1 LPIVGNGQ
9 PLSPDDEA
17 RVQCKEFRLIGEF
30 PESYQIFCSQIW
42 LFMTKIGMLFV
53 FFTGCLFARAQ
64 DLSYYLPKHVSYD
77 SRIPTPA
84 SVIGHEVGEWHVTH
98 DRLVSY
104 MKAADQASDR
114 ISLQPLGLTNEGRQ
128 QLVLIITSPDNHKRL
143 EAIRQEHVQLTESG
157 RSASLN
163 VDQMPVVVWMGH
175 SIHGNESSGANASL
189 LSVYYLA
196 AAQGKDIEQLLS
208 NTVIL
213 LDPSFNPDGL
223 NRFASWVNMHKGAV
237 PVSDPNSREFNEVW
251 PGGRY
256 NHYWFDLNRDW
267 LPAQH
272 KESQNRLALYHQW
285 KPNVLTDHH
294 EMGSNASFFFQ
305 PGVPSRVNP
314 NTPVKNQELTA
325 AIGNY
330 HARYLDS
337 IGSMYFTKEG
347 YDDFYYGKGSTYPDI
362 NGSIGILF
370 EQASSRGHQ
379 QDTDNGLLTFPFTIR
394 NQFTTALST
403 LAAANGLRKDL
414 LNFQRDFFRDAGK
427 EAALF
432 PVKAYVIGDQHDK
445 ARTNIFIEML
455 LRHEV
460 EVYELRQEF
469 TSEGKVFR
477 PGTSYVIP
485 TAQKQFKI
493 IKTVFEKTFEYKDS
507 LFYDV
512 TSWTMPLAFGLPY
525 SEVRATGSLAGN
537 RLAKAPAL
545 AEKDRTVPGAYAYAF
560 KWNEFY
566 TPKLLYRLQSKGLV
580 AKVATKPFRTVVN
593 GREESFDYGSIVVLS
608 GMQVVQGERLA
619 GIIDECARQTGVD
632 IYALSTGLA
641 GGGVDLGSSSFVV
654 LRKPEV
660 MMFGG
665 TGTSAP
671 DAGEIWHMLDTRFQ
685 VPVSIVDVERFGSV
699 NVARYNVIIMP
710 SGGYN
715 NLSRSAQDKLKN
727 WVATGGTLIAT
738 EDATKYLA
746 ENGFT
751 RSVFKGSE
759 EKMDSTRQLPY
770 YLRMDE
776 TRAKDMAG
784 SLFAAK
790 LDLTH
795 PLGYGYSHPQVT
807 IFKSNTLFMDKH
819 NGAYDTPVLYT
830 DDPLQSGYL
839 YRGYR
844 NVVKNTAAINIDG
857 IGSGRVISMV
867 DNLTFRAFWLGTSK
881 MFMNG
886 IFFGSLIRP

>member
-1 LPIVGNGQ
+1 MKMIRLLFLFFAGWMSANG
-9 PLSPDDEA
+9 
-17 RVQCKEFRLIGEF
+17 
-30 PESYQIFCSQIW
+30 
-42 LFMTKIGMLFV
+42 
-53 FFTGCLFARAQ
+53 Q
-64 DLSYYLPKHVSYD
+64 DLSYYIPQHVGYDPKV
-77 SRIPTPA
+77 PTPA

-104 MKAADQASDR
+104 MKAADEASDR
-114 ISLQPLGLTNEGRQ
+114 ITLQPLGLTNEGRQ
-128 QLVLIITSPDNHKRL
+128 QLVLVITSPENHKRL
-143 EAIRQEHVQLTESG
+143 ESIRQEHVQLTESG
-157 RSASLN
+157 RSGSLN
-163 VDQMPVVVWMGH
+163 VEKMPVVVWLGH

-196 AAQGKDIEQLLS
+196 AAQGKDIEQVLA

-213 LDPSFNPDGL
+213 VDPSFNPDGL
-223 NRFASWVNMHKGAV
+223 NRFANWVNMHKSSV
-237 PVSDPNSREFNEVW
+237 PVSDPNAREFNEVW
-251 PGGRY
+251 PGGRF

-272 KESQNRLALYHQW
+272 KESQNRLAMFHQW

-314 NTPVKNQELTA
+314 NTPLKNQELTA
-325 AIGNY
+325 AIANY
-330 HARYLDS
+330 HAKYLDS
-337 IGSMYFTKEG
+337 IGSLYFTKEG

-379 QDTDNGLLTFPFTIR
+379 QDTENGLLTFPFTIR
-394 NQFTTALST
+394 NQFTTAMST
-403 LAAANGLRKDL
+403 LAAANGLRKEL
-414 LNFQRDFFRDAGK
+414 LNFQRDFFKDVSK
-427 EAALF
+427 EATGF
-432 PVKAYVIGDQHDK
+432 PVKAYVIGDENDK

-460 EVYELRQEF
+460 EIFELRQEYNMD
-469 TSEGKVFR
+469 GKSFK

-485 TAQKQFKI
+485 TNQKQFKI

-525 SEVRATGSLAGN
+525 AEVKTTGSLAGG
-537 RLAKAPAL
+537 RIMKTPQLAVTEASI
-545 AEKDRTVPGAYAYAF
+545 PGAYAYAF

-566 TPKLLYRLQSKGLV
+566 TPKLLYRLQSKGVV
-580 AKVATKPFRTVVN
+580 AKVATKPFKSMVN
-593 GREESFDYGSIVVLS
+593 GREELFSYGSIVVQA
-608 GMQVVQGERLA
+608 GMQSLKGNVLTKL
-619 GIIDECARQTGVD
+619 IDECARQTGVD
-632 IYALSTGLA
+632 VYALSSGLA
-641 GGGVDLGSSSFVV
+641 RNGVDIGSSSLAV

-665 TGTSAP
+665 VGTTAT
-671 DAGEIWHMLDTRFQ
+671 DVGEIWHMLDTRFQ
-685 VPVSIVDVERFGSV
+685 LPVSIVDVDRFGGINAS
-699 NVARYNVIIMP
+699 RYNVIIMP

-715 NLSRSAQDKLKN
+715 NLNKSAQEKLKN
-727 WVATGGTLIAT
+727 WVAAGGTLIAT

-751 RSVFKGSE
+751 RSIFKGGE
-759 EKMDSTRQLPY
+759 EKKDSTLQLPY

-776 TRAKDMAG
+776 TRAKEMTG

-790 LDLTH
+790 VDLTH
-795 PLGYGYSHPQVT
+795 PLGYGYSNPQVT

-839 YRGYR
+839 YRGYK

-857 IGSGRVISMV
+857 IGTGRVISMV

-881 MFMNG
+881 MFMNAV
-886 IFFGSLIRP
+886 FFGNLIRP

>member
-1 LPIVGNGQ
+1 MKISRLLFLLLLLSVQTIGQ
-9 PLSPDDEA
+9 E
-17 RVQCKEFRLIGEF
+17 
-30 PESYQIFCSQIW
+30 
-42 LFMTKIGMLFV
+42 
-53 FFTGCLFARAQ
+53 
-64 DLSYYLPKHVSYD
+64 LSYYLPKNLSYD
-77 SRIPTPA
+77 PRIPTPA

-104 MKAADQASDR
+104 MKAVDDASDR
-114 ISLQPLGLTNEGRQ
+114 VVLQPLGLTNEGRQ
-128 QLVLIITSPDNHKRL
+128 QLVLIITSPENHKRL
-143 EAIRQEHVQLTESG
+143 ESIRQQHVQLTESAKSG
-157 RSASLN
+157 ALN
-163 VDQMPVVVWMGH
+163 IETMPVVVWMGH

-196 AAQGKDIEQLLS
+196 AGQGKDMEQLLS

-223 NRFASWVNMHKGAV
+223 NRFATWVNMHKSETAV
-237 PVSDPNSREFNEVW
+237 TDPAAREFNEVW
-251 PGGRY
+251 PGGRF

-272 KESQNRLALYHQW
+272 KESQNRLAIFHQW

-314 NTPVKNQELTA
+314 NTPLKNQELTG
-325 AIGNY
+325 AIANY
-330 HARYLDS
+330 HAKYLDS

-370 EQASSRGHQ
+370 EQASSRGHLQ
-379 QDTDNGLLTFPFTIR
+379 ETENGLLSFPFTIR
-394 NQFTTALST
+394 NQFNTGLST
-403 LAAANGLRKDL
+403 LAAANGLRKEL
-414 LNFQRDFFRDAGK
+414 LSFQRDFFKDVSK
-427 EAALF
+427 EAAAF
-432 PVKAYVIGDQHDK
+432 PIKAYVIGDENDK
-445 ARTNIFIEML
+445 AKTNIFIQML

-460 EVYELRQEF
+460 EIFELRQEYNVD
-469 TSEGKVFR
+469 GKNFK
-477 PGTSYVIP
+477 PGTAYVIP
-485 TAQKQFKI
+485 TDQKQFKI
-493 IKTVFEKTFEYKDS
+493 IKTVFEKTFDYKDS

-525 SEVRATGSLAGN
+525 AEVKTTGSLAGM
-537 RLAKAPAL
+537 RLTKMPAMAGKENL
-545 AEKDRTVPGAYAYAF
+545 VADAYAYAF

-566 TPKLLYRLQSKGLV
+566 TPKLLYRLQSKGII
-580 AKVATKPFRTVVN
+580 AKVATKPFKSLAN
-593 GREESFDYGSIVVLS
+593 GKEESFGYGSIVVHA
-608 GMQVVQGERLA
+608 GMQSLQGSSLSKL
-619 GIIDECARQTGVD
+619 IDECARQTGVD
-632 IYALSTGLA
+632 VYALSSGLSR
-641 GGGVDLGSSSFVV
+641 GGVDLGSSSFVV
-654 LRKPEV
+654 LKKPEV

-665 TGTSAP
+665 VGTSAT
-671 DAGEIWHMLDTRFQ
+671 DVGEIWHMLDTRFN
-685 VPVSIVDVERFGSV
+685 VPVSIVDVERFATV
-699 NVARYNVIIMP
+699 NVNRYNVIIMP
-710 SGGYN
+710 SGTYS
-715 NLSRSAQDKLKN
+715 NLTSSGQAKLRN
-727 WVATGGTLIAT
+727 WVAAGGTLMAT

-746 ENGFT
+746 DIGMT
-751 RSVFKGSE
+751 RSTFKGGDD
-759 EKMDSTRQLPY
+759 KKDSTQQLPY

-784 SLFAAK
+784 SLFEARM
-790 LDLTH
+790 DLTH
-795 PLGYGYSHPQVT
+795 PLGYGYSNALVT
-807 IFKSNTLFMDKH
+807 MFKSNTLFMDKH
-819 NGAYDTPVLYT
+819 NGAYDTPVMYT

-839 YRGYR
+839 YRGYK